1 MHDLNRMLYL
11 VKFFKV
17 VKTVEM
23 KKISYRIGSTDQ
35 NGEKQSK
42 TGKLRKL
49 HQLTELVQLLNIV
62 KQA

>member
-35 NGEKQSK
+35 NG
-42 TGKLRKL
+42 
-49 HQLTELVQLLNIV
+49 
-62 KQA
+62 